1 MERPKEGLDYCGEK
15 DAFGK
20 SNNYISG
27 LVLRRT
33 VGGSGKAF
41 QRTVFSIPVLL
52 LFLLTGLL
60 RNQKCDQIYTEEY
73 ILLISF

>member
-41 QRTVFSIPVLL
+41 QRTF
-52 LFLLTGLL
+52 
-60 RNQKCDQIYTEEY
+60 Y
-73 ILLISF
+73 